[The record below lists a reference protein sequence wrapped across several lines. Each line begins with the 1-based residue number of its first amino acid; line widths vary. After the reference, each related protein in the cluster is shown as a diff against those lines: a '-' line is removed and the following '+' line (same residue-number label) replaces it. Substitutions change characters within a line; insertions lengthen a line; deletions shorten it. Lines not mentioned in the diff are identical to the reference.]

1 MMMKYLDV
9 SRAFFEKYGRPMI
22 ESEFPEISERYAA
35 GLVGRGS
42 ECFGY
47 DDSTSLDHD
56 IEPGF
61 CLWLPDDLY
70 DICGSALQDA
80 YDSFPDEFMGISL
93 TRSSFQKEKRKGVF
107 SISGFYTELIGFP
120 GVPDNNLI
128 WTSIPQYALA
138 EATNGSVF
146 VDNSGEFSR
155 IRRGLLNY
163 YPEQVVF
170 LKLSKCFL
178 SMAQSGQYN
187 FERCLRH
194 GETGAAV
201 LALDTFVREAIR
213 AAFLISGKYCPYY
226 KWSLRALSEIDGMQ
240 VICQALDYLLIGSN
254 EGNGLVSKIRTIEK
268 ISSLFIDL
276 SRRRGL
282 SDSSSDYLEP
292 HAYQIR
298 SKVKDPQLL
307 TFHIFES

>member
-1 MMMKYLDV
+1 MKKYLDV
-9 SRAFFEKYGRPMI
+9 SKAYFEYYGLPLI
-22 ESEFPEISERYAA
+22 QTEFPEIIEKYAA

-47 DDSTSLDHD
+47 DDVTSLDHD

-70 DICGSALQDA
+70 EICGESLQDA
-80 YDSFPDEFMGISL
+80 YDSLPKEFMGISL
-93 TRSSFQKEKRKGVF
+93 ANSSYQKEKRKGVF
-107 SISGFYTELIGFP
+107 SISEFYTELIGYP
-120 GVPDNNLI
+120 SVPDNNLV

-146 VDNSGEFSR
+146 VDSLGKFTE
-155 IRRGLLNY
+155 IRKGLTNY
-163 YPEQVVF
+163 YPEDVVY
-170 LKLSKCFL
+170 LKLSRSFL
-178 SMAQSGQYN
+178 TMAQSGQYN

-213 AAFLISGKYCPYY
+213 AAFLLSKRYCPYY
-226 KWSLRALSEIDGMQ
+226 KWSLRALSEIEGMQ
-240 VICQALDYLLIGSN
+240 VLSQALDYLLIGSN

-268 ISSLFIDL
+268 VSRIFIDI
-276 SRRRGL
+276 SVRRGL
-282 SDSSSDYLEP
+282 SNSSSDYLEP

-307 TFHIFES
+307 TYHIFEA

>member
-9 SRAFFEKYGRPMI
+9 SKLYFEKYGRPTI
-22 ESEFPEISERYAA
+22 ESEFPELVGKYAA

-47 DDSTSLDHD
+47 DDVTSLDHD

-61 CLWLPDDLY
+61 CIWLPDDVY
-70 DICGSALQDA
+70 EISGRALQDA
-80 YDSFPDEFMGISL
+80 YDSFPKEFMGISL
-93 TRSSFQKEKRKGVF
+93 IRSSYQKEKRKGVF
-107 SISGFYTELIGFP
+107 SISEFYTELIGYHTIP
-120 GVPDNNLI
+120 VNNMM

-138 EATNGSVF
+138 EATNGAVYI
-146 VDNSGEFSR
+146 DTYGEFSQ
-155 IRRGLLNY
+155 IRTGLLNY
-163 YPEQVVF
+163 YPEEVVY

-201 LALDTFVREAIR
+201 LALDTFVREAVR
-213 AAFLISGKYCPYY
+213 AAFLLNKKFCPYY
-226 KWSLRALSEIDGMQ
+226 KWSLRSLSEINGMQ
-240 VICQALDYLLIGSN
+240 VLSQALDYLLIGSN
-254 EGNGLVSKIRTIEK
+254 EGNGLISKIRTIEK
-268 ISSLFIDL
+268 VSRIFIDL
-276 SRRRGL
+276 SKCRGL
-282 SDSSSDYLEP
+282 SSSDSDYLEP

-298 SKVKDPQLL
+298 SKIKDPQLL
-307 TFHIFES
+307 TYHIFE